1 MNLSQDNRSPDGG
14 NSGGGAGNWGQQQA
28 APAHPMTVGAV
39 GFGPSWTVEDSMA
52 ASIVRLEQ
60 DNQELRAANA
70 VAEQERAILVREMQ
84 RLREQIADYR
94 GKELT
99 SMDDLRES
107 CRDKEAADRAGGN
120 PWSAW

>member
-1 MNLSQDNRSPDGG
+1 MNLSRDKRSPDGG
-14 NSGGGAGNWGQQQA
+14 ISGGGAGNWGQQQA

-60 DNQELRAANA
+60 ENQELRAANA
-70 VAEQERAILVREMQ
+70 VAEQERAILLREMQ